1 MAYGDVK
8 YLTRTTASDKIQH
21 DEAFNFAKNPKYDE
35 YQSGV
40 ASMDYKYFDKKGS
53 GETVKNKNISNKR
66 PLDLAP
72 RELAKEL
79 HKPIIRRFNKRKL
92 HSSFTDNI
100 WGGYLADMQLI
111 NRFNKGF
118 RFLLCVIDLYCKYA

>member
-1 MAYGDVK
+1 
-8 YLTRTTASDKIQH
+8 
-21 DEAFNFAKNPKYDE
+21 
-35 YQSGV
+35 
-40 ASMDYKYFDKKGS
+40 MDYKYFDKKGS

-100 WGGYLADMQLI
+100 WGGYLADVQLI
-111 NRFNKGF
+111 SRFNKGF
-118 RFLLCVIDLYCKYA
+118 RFLLCVIDLYCKYAWVISSKDKKCITITENFQNFLDESKVAKLSQRMQNKQNKSR

>member
-40 ASMDYKYFDKKGS
+40 ASMDYKYFEEKGS
-53 GETVKNKNISNKR
+53 GGTVKNKNISNKR
-66 PLDLAP
+66 PSDLVP
-72 RELAKEL
+72 
-79 HKPIIRRFNKRKL
+79 
-92 HSSFTDNI
+92 
-100 WGGYLADMQLI
+100 Q
-111 NRFNKGF
+111 
-118 RFLLCVIDLYCKYA
+118 